1 MITKLAVFDFDGT
14 LSDSPKPEIGIP
26 KWEEIKGVK
35 FTHDDWWGRPES
47 LNTAVFDIKMF
58 NNVVNILKREQN
70 TRGSEVIILSSRVE
84 KLRPYIINILKKN
97 KITVKYLDL
106 KKDERSKGDKILDF
120 ISKMPTLKRI
130 DVYDDRGVELK
141 SYLSIKN
148 KIPEGIEFNIFK
160 ADNGN
165 VSKLNGDVIKEE
177 TKSIYKKS
185 NMSSGKVGVPM
196 YLPQVSAPFSIVL
209 DSLAREGVG
218 YEQIESDPNEL
229 NPLQKLTFS
238 DRVEG
243 VNLDKPIWIS
253 NENNV
258 LDGHHRLIKAIF
270 TNQPIKA
277 IKINLNTND
286 ACRVLNKIQDIHEYS
301 EQLKFEEDVND
312 TINNY
317 NDKDNELSDYIV
329 SLEEDNEA
337 DEHSNNQTKIIAYRK
352 EPIKENSPVGN
363 FFVLEPVKGYRKY
376 EIEFDNLLDTD
387 TLGLSYKDGQIPVD
401 ILAKTWFPHINFEKI
416 AEKKGMDSIKIKNRA
431 VAEKARKIGYD
442 GIKYGKKLLQ
452 GI

>member
-1 MITKLAVFDFDGT
+1 M
-14 LSDSPKPEIGIP
+14 
-26 KWEEIKGVK
+26 
-35 FTHDDWWGRPES
+35 
-47 LNTAVFDIKMF
+47 
-58 NNVVNILKREQN
+58 
-70 TRGSEVIILSSRVE
+70 SE
-84 KLRPYIINILKKN
+84 
-97 KITVKYLDL
+97 
-106 KKDERSKGDKILDF
+106 
-120 ISKMPTLKRI
+120 
-130 DVYDDRGVELK
+130 
-141 SYLSIKN
+141 
-148 KIPEGIEFNIFK
+148 
-160 ADNGN
+160 
-165 VSKLNGDVIKEE
+165 
-177 TKSIYKKS
+177 
-185 NMSSGKVGVPM
+185 SGKN
-196 YLPQVSAPFSIVL
+196 YLPQINAPYEIIFDGLNDENIKYEKININPNKLIPSQAIVFSH
-209 DSLAREGVG
+209 E
-218 YEQIESDPNEL
+218 IEKFYKKNINPIFIDKDL
-229 NPLQKLTFS
+229 N
-238 DRVEG
+238 
-243 VNLDKPIWIS
+243 I
-253 NENNV
+253 
-258 LDGHHRLIKAIF
+258 LDGHHRYIYCIN